1 MAELM
6 TQTRKNLIDSWK
18 GFDNKKRKRIVLL
31 SILLAIALSIAGVA
45 FNTTRYSVL
54 FTDLNIDEAGEIL
67 TALNDSGIKARIS
80 DGNTVMVD
88 SSKEEDARMKMAM
101 QGYPKSGQSYDLY
114 MDSISFT
121 TSSQDKNIMLN
132 YQLQDRLSVTIANL
146 EGIKDA
152 VVTIS
157 MEDDNVFNFN
167 TEEAPVSAS
176 VVLELE
182 SGFRP
187 NSNQISAIKRLMV
200 TSVSGLSEGNI
211 AVIDSN
217 LNDLLPV
224 VGDGYGSSA
233 SGVKSFEQE
242 VEQDI
247 ADKVRFIFEP
257 VFGEENLKVAVNA
270 TVDLDVKH
278 TEIIEYS
285 PVVDDEGIPFII
297 DELSE
302 KTEDSSQNSNSASA
316 SYSVESD
323 SLNDRVSKVINYRV
337 NELRQTIEEAPGGVE
352 DITVSILINDS
363 GLDSNMIANV
373 RQLASAAVGIDESK
387 ITVGNM
393 DFTADEELR
402 ADLAAALGQDEG
414 FKLPLSEKAIVSIAA
429 MFFVLI
435 LAIMLLRQIKK
446 PDKAIAARNK
456 KIIEPAG
463 KMELEAGG
471 FDVTVDDTSAA
482 VGNVTFLSSDT
493 AGGNVGDE
501 NSEGTVAGETT
512 MGTLSKKDILLNKF
526 KEDKD
531 EKEIIEG
538 IESLIEASPASI
550 ANVISM
556 WLNEEAAG

>member
-414 FKLPLSEKAIVSIAA
+414 FKLPISEKAIVSIAA

>member
-1 MAELM
+1 MPELM
-6 TQTRKNLIDSWK
+6 TQTRKNIIDNWN
-18 GFDNKKRKRIVLL
+18 GFDSKKKRSIMLL
-31 SILLAIALSIAGVA
+31 SILLAIAVSIAGVA
-45 FNTTRYSVL
+45 FNTTRYSTL

-67 TALNDSGIKARIS
+67 SSLNEVGIKARIS

-88 SSKEEDARMKMAM
+88 SSKEEDARMQMAM
-101 QGYPKSGQSYDLY
+101 KGYPKSGQSYDLY
-114 MDSISFT
+114 MNSINFT
-121 TSSQDKNIMLN
+121 TSSQDKDIMLN

-146 EGIKDA
+146 EGIKNA

-167 TEEAPVSAS
+167 AEAAPVSAS

-187 NSNQISAIKRLMV
+187 ENNQISAIKRLMV
-200 TSVSGLSEGNI
+200 TSVSGLKEANI

-217 LNDLLPV
+217 LNDLLPSV
-224 VGDGYGSSA
+224 SDGYGSSA

-242 VEQDI
+242 VELEI

-257 VFGEENLKVAVNA
+257 VFGAENLKVAVNA
-270 TVDLDVKH
+270 TVDLDIKH

-285 PVVDDEGIPFII
+285 PVVEDLGIPFII

-302 KTEDSSQNSNSASA
+302 TAEDSSQNSNSASA

-352 DITVSILINDS
+352 DITVSILINGE
-363 GLDSNMIANV
+363 GLDSNMLANV

-393 DFTADEELR
+393 NFVADEALK
-402 ADLAAALGQDEG
+402 ADLALALGQDEG
-414 FKLPLSEKAIVSIAA
+414 FKLPISEKAIVSIAA

-435 LAIMLLRQIKK
+435 LFTMILKQIKK
-446 PDKAIAARNK
+446 PNK
-456 KIIEPAG
+456 PGTVRKKKMVEPAG
-463 KMELEAGG
+463 KIELE
-471 FDVTVDDTSAA
+471 
-482 VGNVTFLSSDT
+482 VGNYDGRVNDSLALNNPGSVSND
-493 AGGNVGDE
+493 
-501 NSEGTVAGETT
+501 GTVNNAGTGVSESTRE
-512 MGTLSKKDILLNKF
+512 MLNKKDIILDKF
-526 KEDKD
+526 KEDED
-531 EKEIIEG
+531 EKEIIKG
-538 IESLIEASPASI
+538 IESLIETSPASI
-550 ANVISM
+550 ADVISL
-556 WLNEEAAG
+556 WLNEEATG